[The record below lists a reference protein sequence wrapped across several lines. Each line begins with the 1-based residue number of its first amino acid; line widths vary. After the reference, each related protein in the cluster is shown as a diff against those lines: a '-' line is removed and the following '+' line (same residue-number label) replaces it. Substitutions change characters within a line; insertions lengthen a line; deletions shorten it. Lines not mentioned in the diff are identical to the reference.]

1 VRIYVGNLSFQ
12 STDEG
17 MSQLFSEYGKVDNAS
32 IVTDRETGRSR
43 GFGFVEMPE
52 ENEARAAITAL
63 DGQAWEGRNLTVN
76 EARPRPPRGDRGD
89 RGDRGPRW

>member
-1 VRIYVGNLSFQ
+1 MRIYVGNLSFQ

-32 IVTDRETGRSR
+32 IVTGRSR

-89 RGDRGPRW
+89 RGPRW